1 LIVERGNKDLAGKLS
16 ALAAGKGRG
25 AAHAVHALAG
35 LGALEPATV
44 AAALKSDVRAVQR
57 AGIGVATPVQLK
69 EAYVTGGTVK
79 VDDDRELAEV
89 LVSLSRLP
97 ENDAEL
103 GTALFNLITKEESRI
118 TEEVTLKDAWLIAA
132 HRHAASVTA
141 ASKAAGYTGEAM
153 ETRQMPNLMP
163 NPGFNEVVDGK
174 PVGWTEVRVYGDG
187 TPFESKSTPD
197 GRNGTPGLML
207 SSDKTTDGGAIVN
220 LRVKPGTRYR
230 LTAWAKA
237 VNLQPAGEGLGTMLF
252 VEGGDRSTS
261 VKGNTD
267 WTQLT
272 AELESGDRSR
282 LLVHCLIGAFGGATG
297 TVIYDDI
304 SLTEIPGASG
314 AKGFLGELA
323 AKSSSPAAP
332 VVERKFKPDAEVHTR
347 GAAIYS
353 LTCVACHQP
362 TGAGLENAFPPLDGS
377 DWLTG
382 DPTLPIRIVIGGL
395 QGPVKVSGKDF
406 NAVMP
411 PHVDLDDQKISD
423 VLTFV
428 RQSWSN
434 DAAAVTP
441 EQVKEVRD
449 KIKDRTAPWTAA
461 ELGR

>member
-1 LIVERGNKDLAGKLS
+1 
-16 ALAAGKGRG
+16 
-25 AAHAVHALAG
+25 
-35 LGALEPATV
+35 
-44 AAALKSDVRAVQR
+44 
-57 AGIGVATPVQLK
+57 
-69 EAYVTGGTVK
+69 
-79 VDDDRELAEV
+79 
-89 LVSLSRLP
+89 
-97 ENDAEL
+97 
-103 GTALFNLITKEESRI
+103 
-118 TEEVTLKDAWLIAA
+118 
-132 HRHAASVTA
+132 
-141 ASKAAGYTGEAM
+141 
-153 ETRQMPNLMP
+153 MP

-207 SSDKTTDGGAIVN
+207 SSDKTTDGGAIIN

-237 VNLQPAGEGLGTMLF
+237 INLQPAGEGLGTMLF
-252 VEGGDRSTS
+252 VEGGDRSNS
-261 VKGNTD
+261 VKGNSD

-272 AELESGDRSR
+272 TELETGDRSR
-282 LLVHCLIGAFGGATG
+282 LLIHCLIGAFGGATG
-297 TVIYDDI
+297 SVIHDDI

-323 AKSSSPAAP
+323 AKTGNPAAP
-332 VVERKFKPDAEVHTR
+332 VVAERKFKVDAEVHQR
-347 GAAIYS
+347 GAAIYA

-395 QGPVKVSGKDF
+395 QGPVKVSGKDY

-411 PHVDLDDQKISD
+411 PHVDLDDAKISD
-423 VLTFV
+423 VLTYV

-434 DAAAVTP
+434 DAAPVTP
-441 EQVKEVRD
+441 DQVKEVRA
-449 KIKDRTAPWTAA
+449 KHKDRTAPWTAA